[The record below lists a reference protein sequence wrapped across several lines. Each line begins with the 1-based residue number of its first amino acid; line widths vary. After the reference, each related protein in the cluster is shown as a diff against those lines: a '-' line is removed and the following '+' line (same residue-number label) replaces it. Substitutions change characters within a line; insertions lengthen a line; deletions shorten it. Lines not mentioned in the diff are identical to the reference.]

1 MIADKLA
8 AIARN
13 EKGGFGLPFLLLGC
27 SYNKERAMAEWSIKQ
42 KNLLNY
48 VEVELEDESV
58 RTEAGAMRYYQ
69 GPIEMKSTMPT
80 VKGFLKS
87 KLSGERVFRPVY
99 NGTGKLVLEPSFKNF
114 YELELDDERYILDR
128 GAYWAS
134 DIGINAD
141 MFMNKVSTSLFS
153 GEGIIQTAVSGTGKV
168 IIQAPGEIE
177 VIDLYKDRIVIDGSL
192 AVARSDTLDFSIRQS
207 ARSLLGTVTSG
218 EVLVSVLEGTGR
230 VYIAPIPNHTLMLQ
244 NIILSSMRN
253 MLAEFDSASHT
264 G

>member
-1 MIADKLA
+1 MP
-8 AIARN
+8 N
-13 EKGGFGLPFLLLGC
+13 W
-27 SYNKERAMAEWSIKQ
+27 YIKQ
-42 KNLLNY
+42 KDLLHY
-48 VEVELEDESV
+48 VEINLRNEAV

-69 GPIEMKSTMPT
+69 GPIEMKSTMPS
-80 VKGFLKS
+80 VKGFFKS
-87 KLSGERVFRPVY
+87 KLSGERAFRPVY
-99 NGTGKLVLEPSFKNF
+99 EGSGKLVLEPSFKNF
-114 YELELDDERYILDR
+114 FELDLDDERYILDR

-134 DIGINAD
+134 DIGVEAD
-141 MFMNKVSTSLFS
+141 MFINKVSTSMFS

-177 VIDLYKDRIVIDGSL
+177 VVDLRKDRLVIDGSF

-230 VYIAPIPNHTLMLQ
+230 VYLAPIPNHTIMLQ
-244 NIILSSMRN
+244 NVILSSMRN
-253 MLAEFDSASHT
+253 MLAEFKPDRHT

>member
-1 MIADKLA
+1 MP
-8 AIARN
+8 N
-13 EKGGFGLPFLLLGC
+13 W
-27 SYNKERAMAEWSIKQ
+27 YIK
-42 KNLLNY
+42 KKDLLNY
-48 VEVELEDESV
+48 VEINLRNEAV

-80 VKGFLKS
+80 VKSFLKS
-87 KLSGERVFRPVY
+87 KLSGERAFRPVY
-99 NGTGKLVLEPSFKNF
+99 QGSGKLVLEPSFMNF
-114 YELELDDERYILDR
+114 YELDLQNERYILDR

-134 DIGINAD
+134 DMGVEAD
-141 MFMNKVSTSLFS
+141 MFINKVSTSIFS

-177 VIDLYKDRIVIDGSL
+177 VIDLRDDRLVVDGSF

-207 ARSLLGTVTSG
+207 ARSLIGTVTSG

-230 VYIAPIPNHTLMLQ
+230 VYLAPIPNHTLMLQ
-244 NIILSSMRN
+244 NVILSSMHN
-253 MLAEFDSASHT
+253 MLAQFRPNNHT